1 MSSAVAVG
9 RAVKRRP
16 AHRAIGLGVALI
28 LGAVFVWWYFFSEF
42 MAIDRCLDAGGRWAD
57 GGYCEGARVGE

>member
-1 MSSAVAVG
+1 M
-9 RAVKRRP
+9 KRRP

-28 LGAVFVWWYFFSEF
+28 LGAVFVWWYFFSEY